1 MMRSGLSRNLINKLI
16 EDELIEEIIVKNNG
30 ELLFS
35 KKFIEYL
42 NNQDELFKFE
52 FYRINGKIDWF
63 VCKWNYKIIDFSK
76 RE

>member
-52 FYRINGKIDWF
+52 FYRINGKID
-63 VCKWNYKIIDFSK
+63 
-76 RE
+76 